1 MQQGKINLEDCYFG
15 FFSNTTDITGVLMFL
30 TIRFGGMRTW
40 ASETKPFYKRKDK
53 KLWER

>member
-1 MQQGKINLEDCYFG
+1 MQQGKINLEDCCFG
-15 FFSNTTDITGVLMFL
+15 FFGNTPDITGVLMFL
-30 TIRFGGMRTW
+30 IIRFGGMRTW